1 MEAIM
6 KKTMRLIGLIGIV
19 IGAGL
24 VLAAYA
30 QEAAQP
36 QQTQPQPNIGLT
48 LTETLNKL
56 APSASSKDDLREIP
70 KPKNDKLSDTVRI
83 TVSVG
88 DGQCLPGEDGWVSP
102 RTGRRVRVR

>member
-1 MEAIM
+1 MR
-6 KKTMRLIGLIGIV
+6 KTGLVMGLIV
-19 IGAGL
+19 ALVGAGGVL
-24 VLAAYA
+24 VASA
-30 QEAAQP
+30 QEASQKP
-36 QQTQPQPNIGLT
+36 QAPPNIGLT

-56 APSASSKDDLREIP
+56 APNASSKDDLREIP

>member
-1 MEAIM
+1 
-6 KKTMRLIGLIGIV
+6 
-19 IGAGL
+19 
-24 VLAAYA
+24 
-30 QEAAQP
+30 
-36 QQTQPQPNIGLT
+36 

-70 KPKNDKLSDTVRI
+70 KPKNDKLSDSVRI

>member
-1 MEAIM
+1 M
-6 KKTMRLIGLIGIV
+6 KKTGSVMALIGFV
-19 IGAGL
+19 IGAGF
-24 VLAAYA
+24 VVAAYA
-30 QEAAQP
+30 QEASQP
-36 QQTQPQPNIGLT
+36 QQPPANIGLT

-56 APSASSKDDLREIP
+56 APAASSKDDLREIP
-70 KPKNDKLSDTVRI
+70 KPKNDRLSDTVRI

>member
-1 MEAIM
+1 M
-6 KKTMRLIGLIGIV
+6 KKTVRLIGLTGML
-19 IGAGL
+19 IGAGF
-24 VLAAYA
+24 VFGASA
-30 QEAAQP
+30 QEASQAP
-36 QQTQPQPNIGLT
+36 AQPQPNIGLT

>member
-1 MEAIM
+1 M
-6 KKTMRLIGLIGIV
+6 KKTGRLIGLIGIV
-19 IGAGL
+19 IGVGF
-24 VLAAYA
+24 VLAASA
-30 QEAAQP
+30 QEAS
-36 QQTQPQPNIGLT
+36 QQAPTAPPPNIGLT

-70 KPKNDKLSDTVRI
+70 KPKNDRLSDTVRI
-83 TVSVG
+83 TVSVS

>member
-1 MEAIM
+1 M
-6 KKTMRLIGLIGIV
+6 KKTSLVSGLIGML
-19 IGAGL
+19 IGAGC
-24 VLAAYA
+24 VLAAQA
-30 QEAAQP
+30 QEASQP
-36 QQTQPQPNIGLT
+36 PQTQPPANIGLT